1 MQSSRRFLAVWGVVH
16 KAFNLII
23 LLTDH
28 AALDL
33 KARQQTEEADVAAE
47 LIRKCVAE
55 NATT

>member
-1 MQSSRRFLAVWGVVH
+1 M
-16 KAFNLII
+16 AFNLII